1 MKFDTIIIGG
11 GLAGLTCGIRLVE
24 QGKKCLIVSSGQ
36 SALHF
41 SSGSFDLLNQVN
53 GETVSNPVE
62 AVDRLTALNPLHP
75 YAKIGKANFA
85 GYARQAKALLERTGV
100 MTVGEESKNHFRIT
114 PLGILKPT
122 WLSVPDYAVSP
133 DSRVLPWKK
142 VSIFNIAGFLD
153 FHPTFISEQFEQM
166 GTRSNILTIDMPE
179 LETLR
184 RNPSELRATNISQLF
199 ENKSIFWRLANIMRK
214 GCNRSEA
221 IIMPACLGLN
231 GNSISKLSFM
241 IDCPVYMI
249 PSFPPSIVG
258 IRSQRR
264 MMRYFR
270 ESGGYYMLGDAV
282 NNIQIAS
289 DGSFEVATDNHGRV
303 HFCSPDLVLAAG
315 SFFSK
320 GLVALRD
327 KIVEP
332 IMGLDTD
339 SSDNRNEWYAD
350 DFFDA
355 QRYQFYGVKTDPAF
369 HVMKDGKVIEN
380 FHAAGA
386 ILSGFNP
393 LKEGCGSGVSLLT
406 ALHIA
411 EQILKK

>member
-1 MKFDTIIIGG
+1 MKFDTILIGG
-11 GLAGLTCGIRLVE
+11 GLAGLTCGIQLVG

-53 GETVSNPVE
+53 GEAISNPIE
-62 AVDRLTALNPLHP
+62 AIDRLSILNPSHP
-75 YAKIGKANFA
+75 YAKIGKANVVS
-85 GYARQAKALLERTGV
+85 YARQAKALLERTGV
-100 MTVGEESKNHFRIT
+100 ETVGEENKNHFRIT

-133 DSRVLPWKK
+133 DDKALPWKK

-153 FHPTFISEQFEQM
+153 FHPTFICEQFEKM
-166 GTRSNILTIDMPE
+166 GTQSDILTIDTPE
-179 LETLR
+179 LDILR

-199 ENKSIFWRLANIMRK
+199 ENETAFRNLAGIMRK
-214 GCNRSEA
+214 GRNHSEA
-221 IIMPACLGLN
+221 IIIPACLGLN
-231 GNSISKLSFM
+231 GNSISKLSAM

-249 PSFPPSIVG
+249 PTFPPSLAG

-264 MMRYFR
+264 MMKYFQK
-270 ESGGYYMLGDAV
+270 SGGYYMLGDVV
-282 NNIQIAS
+282 NNIQIAP
-289 DGSFEVATDNHGRV
+289 DGSFQVTTGNHGDVR
-303 HFCSPDLVLAAG
+303 FCSSNLVLATG
-315 SFFSK
+315 SFFSR
-320 GLVALRD
+320 GIVALRN

-332 IMGLDTD
+332 VMGLDTY
-339 SSDNRNEWYAD
+339 SSDDRNEWYAEN
-350 DFFDA
+350 FFDD
-355 QRYQFYGVKTDPAF
+355 QKYQYYGVKTNDTF
-369 HVMKDGKVIEN
+369 QVMKEGKVIEN
-380 FHAAGA
+380 FYAAGA

-411 EQILKK
+411 GQILKK